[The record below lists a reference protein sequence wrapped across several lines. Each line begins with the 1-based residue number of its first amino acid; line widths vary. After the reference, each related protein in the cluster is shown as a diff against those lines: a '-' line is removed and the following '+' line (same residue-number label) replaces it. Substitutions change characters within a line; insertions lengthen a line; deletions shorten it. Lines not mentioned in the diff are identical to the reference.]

1 MILDICL
8 GIILLLSVI
17 LGYRKGFTEAFLH
30 TIGWILAIVLGFV
43 WTPAVAAFLRGN
55 TGLEESLQAILNER
69 LAAGG
74 GQEGLLSGIPEILS
88 DYFSDA
94 MSVIQSNTVD
104 NLTDIIITI
113 LALLCIIIL
122 IKLIF
127 FLITLLFSK
136 RKRSGIIAF
145 SDGCWDWP
153 APSRG
158 SCSSASCWHFSFLWP
173 FAERSSFGQLYSSTY
188 AIRTTTTTRY
198 FLTQI
203 LIHNLGVAP

>member
-145 SDGCWDWP
+145 SDGMLGLAFGAVKGLLLICILL
-153 APSRG
+153 A
-158 SCSSASCWHFSFLWP
+158 FFLP
-173 FAERSSFGQLYSSTY
+173 VANFLQSEALLDQLYSSTY
-188 AIRTTTTTRY
+188 AIRIY
-198 FLTQI
+198 NNNPIFLLTQI
-203 LIHNLGVAP
+203 FF

>member
-88 DYFSDA
+88 DYFTDA

-145 SDGCWDWP
+145 SDGMLGLAFGAVKGLLLICILL
-153 APSRG
+153 A
-158 SCSSASCWHFSFLWP
+158 FFLP
-173 FAERSSFGQLYSSTY
+173 VANFLQSEALLGQLYSSTY
-188 AIRTTTTTRY
+188 AIRIY
-198 FLTQI
+198 NNNPIFLLTQI
-203 LIHNLGVAP
+203 FF

>member
-145 SDGCWDWP
+145 SDGMLGLAFGAVKGLLLICILL
-153 APSRG
+153 A
-158 SCSSASCWHFSFLWP
+158 FFLP
-173 FAERSSFGQLYSSTY
+173 VANFLQSEALLDQLYSSTF
-188 AIRTTTTTRY
+188 AIRIY
-198 FLTQI
+198 NNNPIFLLTQI
-203 LIHNLGVAP
+203 FF

>member
-145 SDGCWDWP
+145 SDGMLGLAFGAVKGLLLICILL
-153 APSRG
+153 A
-158 SCSSASCWHFSFLWP
+158 FFLP
-173 FAERSSFGQLYSSTY
+173 LANFLQSEALLDQLYSSTY
-188 AIRTTTTTRY
+188 AIRIY
-198 FLTQI
+198 NNNPIFLLTQI
-203 LIHNLGVAP
+203 FF

>member
-145 SDGCWDWP
+145 SDGMLGLAFGAVKGLLLICILL
-153 APSRG
+153 A
-158 SCSSASCWHFSFLWP
+158 FFLP
-173 FAERSSFGQLYSSTY
+173 VANFLQSEALLGQLYSSTY
-188 AIRTTTTTRY
+188 AIRIY
-198 FLTQI
+198 NNNPIFLLTQI
-203 LIHNLGVAP
+203 FF

>member
-1 MILDICL
+1 
-8 GIILLLSVI
+8 VI

-55 TGLEESLQAILNER
+55 TGLEESLQTILNER

-94 MSVIQSNTVD
+94 MSVIQSNTVE
-104 NLTDIIITI
+104 NLTDIIVTI

-136 RKRSGIIAF
+136 RKRGGIIAF
-145 SDGCWDWP
+145 SDGMLGLAFGAVKGLLLICILL
-153 APSRG
+153 A
-158 SCSSASCWHFSFLWP
+158 FFLP
-173 FAERSSFGQLYSSTY
+173 LANFLQSDVLLDQLYSSTY
-188 AIRTTTTTRY
+188 AIRIY
-198 FLTQI
+198 NNNPIFLLTQI
-203 LIHNLGVAP
+203 FF